1 MQNFS
6 RRTKIYNATSAT
18 IHDEG
23 LRQYFLKI
31 YTLMSI
37 GLAITAISAFSV
49 FSIPMLTSLMFNV
62 TLGGHL
68 IGITSIG
75 WLVTLAPLGISL
87 YFTFGLDRISTK
99 NAQMLFWVY
108 ATLMGMS
115 LSSLGFVY
123 TGASITKTF
132 LICSSMFCGMSL
144 YGYNTKK
151 DLTSMGSFLFM
162 GLIGLVIAS
171 LINILFRSPAI
182 EFALSFLGVLIFT
195 GLIAYDTQ
203 KLKSLYYQ
211 GTDSNDKI
219 GIMAAFTLYLDFIN
233 LFVYLLRFFGISK
246 DNNNDSD

>member
-1 MQNFS
+1 MQNFNYQ
-6 RRTKIYNATSAT
+6 TTSST
-18 IHDEG
+18 LYDEG

-31 YTLMSI
+31 YALMST
-37 GLAITAISAFSV
+37 GLTIAAFSV
-49 FSIPMLTSLMFNV
+49 LSVPLLTNMMFNIAP
-62 TLGGHL
+62 GGYL
-68 IGITSIG
+68 VGMTSIG
-75 WLVTLAPLGISL
+75 WLITFAPLGISL
-87 YFTFGLDRISTK
+87 YFAFGLDRISTQ

-108 ATLMGMS
+108 ATLIGMS
-115 LSSLGFVY
+115 LASLGFVY

-132 LICSSMFCGMSL
+132 LICSAMFGGMSL
-144 YGYNTKK
+144 YGYSTKK

-211 GTDSNDKI
+211 GADTDGKI

-233 LFVYLLRFFGISK
+233 LFIYLLRFFGEKI
-246 DNNNDSD
+246 NDKER

>member
-1 MQNFS
+1 MQNFNYQ
-6 RRTKIYNATSAT
+6 TTSST
-18 IHDEG
+18 LYDEG

-31 YTLMSI
+31 YALMST
-37 GLAITAISAFSV
+37 GLAIAAFSV
-49 FSIPMLTSLMFNV
+49 LSVPLLTNMMFNIAP
-62 TLGGHL
+62 GGYL
-68 IGITSIG
+68 VGMTSIG
-75 WLVTLAPLGISL
+75 WLITFAPLGISL
-87 YFTFGLDRISTK
+87 YFAFGLDRISTQ

-108 ATLMGMS
+108 ATLIGMS
-115 LSSLGFVY
+115 LASLGFVY

-132 LICSSMFCGMSL
+132 LICSAMFGGMSL
-144 YGYNTKK
+144 YGYSTKK

-211 GTDSNDKI
+211 GADTDGKI

-233 LFVYLLRFFGISK
+233 LFIYLLRFFGEKI
-246 DNNNDSD
+246 NDKER

>member
-1 MQNFS
+1 MQSFS
-6 RRTKIYNATSAT
+6 YQAKSYKTTSSTLYN
-18 IHDEG
+18 EG

-31 YTLMSI
+31 YALMST
-37 GLAITAISAFSV
+37 GLAITAIAAFSV
-49 FSIPMLTSLMFNV
+49 LSVPLLTNMMFNIAP
-62 TLGGHL
+62 GGYL
-68 IGITSIG
+68 VGMTSIG
-75 WLVTLAPLGISL
+75 WLITFAPLGISL
-87 YFTFGLDRISTK
+87 YFAFGLDRISTQ

-108 ATLMGMS
+108 ATLIGMS
-115 LSSLGFVY
+115 LASLGFVY

-132 LICSSMFCGMSL
+132 LICSAMFGGMSL
-144 YGYNTKK
+144 YGYSTKK

-182 EFALSFLGVLIFT
+182 EFALLFLGVLIFT

-211 GTDSNDKI
+211 GADTDGKI

-233 LFVYLLRFFGISK
+233 LFIYLLRFFGEKI
-246 DNNNDSD
+246 NDKER

>member
-1 MQNFS
+1 
-6 RRTKIYNATSAT
+6 
-18 IHDEG
+18 
-23 LRQYFLKI
+23 
-31 YTLMSI
+31 MST
-37 GLAITAISAFSV
+37 GLAITAIAAFSV
-49 FSIPMLTSLMFNV
+49 LSVPLLTNMMFNIAP
-62 TLGGHL
+62 GGYL
-68 IGITSIG
+68 VGMTSIG
-75 WLVTLAPLGISL
+75 WLITFAPLGISL
-87 YFTFGLDRISTK
+87 YFAFGLDRISTQ

-108 ATLMGMS
+108 ATLIGMS
-115 LSSLGFVY
+115 LASLGFVY

-132 LICSSMFCGMSL
+132 LICSAMFGGMSL
-144 YGYNTKK
+144 YGYSTKK

-211 GTDSNDKI
+211 GADTDGKI

-233 LFVYLLRFFGISK
+233 LFIYLLRFFGEKI
-246 DNNNDSD
+246 NDKER

>member
-1 MQNFS
+1 MKKFNYITNS
-6 RRTKIYNATSAT
+6 NVSSKSLY
-18 IHDEG
+18 DEG

-31 YTLMSI
+31 YSLMSS
-37 GLAITAISAFSV
+37 GLAITALSAFTV
-49 FSIPMLTSLMFNV
+49 FSVPALTNLMFNV
-62 TLGGHL
+62 SADGYL
-68 IGITSIG
+68 IGMTGIG
-75 WLVTLAPLGISL
+75 WLITFAPLGISL
-87 YFTFGLDRISTK
+87 YFAFRLGRISTQ

-115 LSSLGFVY
+115 LASLGFVY

-132 LICSSMFCGMSL
+132 FICSGMFGGMSL
-144 YGYNTKK
+144 YGYSTKK
-151 DLTSMGSFLFM
+151 DLTSMGSFLYM

-171 LINILFRSPAI
+171 LVNILFRSPAI

-211 GTDSNDKI
+211 GADSNGKI

-233 LFVYLLRFFGISK
+233 LFIYLLRFFGNK
-246 DNNNDSD
+246 RND

>member
-1 MQNFS
+1 MQNFNYQ
-6 RRTKIYNATSAT
+6 TKSYKTTSST
-18 IHDEG
+18 LYDEG

-31 YTLMSI
+31 YALMST
-37 GLAITAISAFSV
+37 GLAIAAFSV
-49 FSIPMLTSLMFNV
+49 LSVPLLTNMMFIIAP
-62 TLGGHL
+62 GGYL
-68 IGITSIG
+68 VGMTSIG
-75 WLVTLAPLGISL
+75 WLITFAPLGISL
-87 YFTFGLDRISTK
+87 YFAFGLDRISTQ

-108 ATLMGMS
+108 ATLIGMS
-115 LSSLGFVY
+115 LASLGFVY

-132 LICSSMFCGMSL
+132 LICSAMFGGMSL
-144 YGYNTKK
+144 YGYSTKK

-171 LINILFRSPAI
+171 LINILFRRPAI

-211 GTDSNDKI
+211 GADTDGKI

-233 LFVYLLRFFGISK
+233 LFIYLLRFFGEKI
-246 DNNNDSD
+246 NDKER

>member
-1 MQNFS
+1 MQNFNYQ
-6 RRTKIYNATSAT
+6 TKSYKTTSST
-18 IHDEG
+18 LYDEG

-31 YTLMSI
+31 YALMST
-37 GLAITAISAFSV
+37 GLAIAAFSV
-49 FSIPMLTSLMFNV
+49 LSVPLLTNMMFNIAP
-62 TLGGHL
+62 GGYL
-68 IGITSIG
+68 VGMTSIG
-75 WLVTLAPLGISL
+75 WLITFAPLGISL
-87 YFTFGLDRISTK
+87 YFAFGLDRISTQ

-108 ATLMGMS
+108 ATLIGMS
-115 LSSLGFVY
+115 LASLGFVY

-132 LICSSMFCGMSL
+132 LICSAMFGGMSL
-144 YGYNTKK
+144 YGYSTKK

-211 GTDSNDKI
+211 GADTDGKI

-233 LFVYLLRFFGISK
+233 LFIYLLRFFGEKI
-246 DNNNDSD
+246 NDKER

>member
-1 MQNFS
+1 MQNFNYQ
-6 RRTKIYNATSAT
+6 TKSYKTTSST
-18 IHDEG
+18 LYDEG

-31 YTLMSI
+31 YALMST
-37 GLAITAISAFSV
+37 GLAIAAFSV
-49 FSIPMLTSLMFNV
+49 LSVPLLTNMMFNIAP
-62 TLGGHL
+62 GGYL
-68 IGITSIG
+68 VGMTSIG
-75 WLVTLAPLGISL
+75 WLITFAPLGISL
-87 YFTFGLDRISTK
+87 YFAFGLDRISTQ

-108 ATLMGMS
+108 ATLIGMS
-115 LSSLGFVY
+115 LASLGFVY

-132 LICSSMFCGMSL
+132 LICSAMFGGMSL
-144 YGYNTKK
+144 YGYSTKK

-211 GTDSNDKI
+211 GADTDGKI
-219 GIMAAFTLYLDFIN
+219 GTMAAFTLYLDFIN
-233 LFVYLLRFFGISK
+233 LFIYLLRFFGEKI
-246 DNNNDSD
+246 NDKER

>member
-1 MQNFS
+1 MQNFNYQ
-6 RRTKIYNATSAT
+6 TKSYKTTSST
-18 IHDEG
+18 LYDEG

-31 YTLMSI
+31 YALMST
-37 GLAITAISAFSV
+37 GLAIAAFSV
-49 FSIPMLTSLMFNV
+49 LSVPLLTNMMFNIAP
-62 TLGGHL
+62 GGYL
-68 IGITSIG
+68 VGMTSIG
-75 WLVTLAPLGISL
+75 WLITFAPLGISL
-87 YFTFGLDRISTK
+87 YFAFGLDRISTQ

-108 ATLMGMS
+108 ATLIGMS
-115 LSSLGFVY
+115 LASLGFVY

-132 LICSSMFCGMSL
+132 LICSAMFGGMSL
-144 YGYNTKK
+144 YGYSTKK

-211 GTDSNDKI
+211 GADTDGKI

-233 LFVYLLRFFGISK
+233 LFIYLLSFFGEKI
-246 DNNNDSD
+246 NDKER